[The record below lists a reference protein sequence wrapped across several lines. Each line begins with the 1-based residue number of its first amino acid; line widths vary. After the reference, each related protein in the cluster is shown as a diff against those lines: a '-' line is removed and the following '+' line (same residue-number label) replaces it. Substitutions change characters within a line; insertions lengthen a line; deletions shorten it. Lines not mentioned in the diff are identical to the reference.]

1 MSFKVFYYLIDN
13 FDTRQLPFIRRNVHL
28 CAQKAYRCKLKVKKM
43 ANLDFH
49 IVKRIREQIA
59 KGGDRIALKH
69 KVSDMWNGISWKQFG
84 QQVDALSLAL
94 LAQGLRVQDKIGI
107 FSNNMPQWTVA
118 DFAALQLRA
127 VTVPIYPTS
136 TPAQSSYILQN
147 ADVRVLFVG
156 EQAQFDAAV
165 TIFEECEQLELI
177 VAMSDGIELGEHAFA
192 MSWNQFIAQGSVEKQ
207 AELEERIE
215 QANFDDLLTLIYT
228 SGTTGQPKGVMLDY
242 ANIAAQLEGHDLR
255 LSLTEEDVSL
265 CFLPLS
271 HVFERAWTF
280 YVLYK
285 GATNC
290 YLQDTMQVRD
300 ALSEVRPTVMSAVP
314 RFYEKIFSAIHEK
327 VAKAPFIRKVMFTW
341 AVNMGAKMAVC
352 HQEGRKPSIALKK
365 AYALADK
372 LVLSKLRALLGGR
385 INFMP
390 CGGAKL
396 DETIG
401 RFFHA
406 IGINVKLGYGMTE
419 TTATISCWDDKCFNP
434 DSIGMAMPGAQ
445 VKIGENNEILVR
457 GPMVMR
463 GYYKMP
469 EETAKTFDEHGFLKT
484 GDAGHIDENGNL
496 FITDRIKELMK
507 TSNGKY
513 IAPQMVEGTIG
524 KDHFIEQIAVIADT
538 RKFVSALIVPC
549 YDSLEEYAKELNI
562 KYHDRVEL
570 IKHHQI
576 VEMLEQRVND
586 LQKELAKF
594 EQVKKFKLLPK
605 AFSMDEGELT
615 PTQKLRRKVI
625 NDKYQDEIE
634 EMYTD
639 KSDKK

>member
-1 MSFKVFYYLIDN
+1 
-13 FDTRQLPFIRRNVHL
+13 
-28 CAQKAYRCKLKVKKM
+28 M
-43 ANLDFH
+43 AKLDFH

-59 KGGDRIALKH
+59 NGGTRVALKH
-69 KVSDMWNGISWKQFG
+69 KVGEEWQGITWTQFG

-94 LAQGLRVQDKIGI
+94 LAQGLGVQDKIGI
-107 FSNNMPQWTVA
+107 FSNNMPQWTIA
-118 DFAALQLRA
+118 DIAALQLLG
-127 VTVPIYPTS
+127 VTVPIYPTN
-136 TPAQSSYILQN
+136 TAAQSAYIIDN
-147 ADVRVLFVG
+147 ADVKVLFVG
-156 EQAQFDAAV
+156 EQPQFDAAV
-165 TIFEECEQLELI
+165 SIFDQCEQLELI
-177 VAMSDGIELGEHAFA
+177 VAMSDDIELGEHDFVISWQAFVA
-192 MSWNQFIAQGSVEKQ
+192 KGDTTYQVELD
-207 AELEERIE
+207 ARLE
-215 QANFDDLLTLIYT
+215 QAKDDDLLTLIYT

-242 ANIAAQLEGHDLR
+242 ANIAAQLEGHDQR
-255 LSLTEEDVSL
+255 LSLSQSDVSL

-300 ALSEVRPTVMSAVP
+300 ALSQVQPTVMCAVP

-327 VAKAPFIRKVMFTW
+327 VSRAPIHRKIMFTW
-341 AVNMGAKMAVC
+341 AVNMGAKMAAC
-352 HQEGRKPSIALKK
+352 HQEKRQPSLMLRKS
-365 AYALADK
+365 YALADK
-372 LVLSKLRALLGGR
+372 LVLSKLRALLGGK

-419 TTATISCWDDKCFNP
+419 TTATVSCWDDKCFNP
-434 DSIGMAMPGAQ
+434 DSIGMSMPGAQ

-469 EETAKTFDEHGFLKT
+469 EETEKTFDEHGFLKT
-484 GDAGHIDENGNL
+484 GDAGYIDENGNL

-507 TSNGKY
+507 TSGGKY
-513 IAPQMVEGTIG
+513 IAPQMIEGAIG

-549 YDSLEEYAKELNI
+549 FDSLEEYAKELNI

-570 IKHHQI
+570 IKHHQV
-576 VEMLEQRVND
+576 VEMLEKRVND

-594 EQVKKFKLLPK
+594 EQVKKFKLLPR
-605 AFSMDEGELT
+605 AFSMDDGELT

-634 EMYTD
+634 EMYKE
-639 KSDKK
+639 KSEKK

>member
-1 MSFKVFYYLIDN
+1 MM
-13 FDTRQLPFIRRNVHL
+13 P
-28 CAQKAYRCKLKVKKM
+28 
-43 ANLDFH
+43 NLNFH

-59 KGGDRIALKH
+59 KGCDRVALKH
-69 KVSDMWNGISWKQFG
+69 KIDKEWHGISWKQFG
-84 QQVDALSLAL
+84 QRIDAMSLAL
-94 LAQGLRVQDKIGI
+94 LSQGIKIQDKIGI
-107 FSNNMPQWTVA
+107 FSNNMPQWTIA
-118 DFAALQLRA
+118 DIATLQLRA
-127 VTVPIYPTS
+127 VTVPIYPTN
-136 TPAQSSYILQN
+136 TADQASYIVQD
-147 ADVRVLFVG
+147 ADVKVLFVG
-156 EQAQFDAAV
+156 EQEQYDAAMS
-165 TIFEECEQLELI
+165 FFDECEQLELI
-177 VAMSDGIELGEHAFA
+177 IAMSDSIDLKGFASAIHWHSFIESSTED
-192 MSWNQFIAQGSVEKQ
+192 QQ
-207 AELEERIE
+207 AELDARLELL
-215 QANFDDLLTLIYT
+215 NMDDLLTLIYT

-242 ANIAAQLEGHDLR
+242 ANIAAQLEGHDER
-255 LSLTEEDVSL
+255 LNISSDDVSL

-280 YVLYK
+280 YILYS

-300 ALSEVRPTVMSAVP
+300 ALGEIKPTVMCAVP

-327 VAKAPFIRKVMFTW
+327 VSKAPLIRKVLFTW
-341 AVNMGAKMAVC
+341 AVNMGAKMALC
-352 HQEGRKPSIALKK
+352 HQENRQPSLLLKK
-365 AYALADK
+365 SYTLADK
-372 LVLSKLRALLGGR
+372 LVLSKLRALLGGN

-419 TTATISCWDDKCFNP
+419 TTATVSCWDDKCFNP
-434 DSIGMAMPGAQ
+434 DSIGMSMPGAQ

-469 EETAKTFDEHGFLKT
+469 EETALSFDEQGFLKT
-484 GDAGHIDENGNL
+484 GDAGHIDEQGNL

-507 TSNGKY
+507 TSGGKY
-513 IAPQMVEGTIG
+513 IAPQVIEGAIG

-562 KYHDRVEL
+562 KYHDRLEL
-570 IKHHQI
+570 IKNNQV
-576 VEMLEQRVND
+576 VEMLEKRVND

-605 AFSMDEGELT
+605 AFSMDKGELT

-625 NDKYQDEIE
+625 NDRYQDEIE
-634 EMYTD
+634 EMYKE
-639 KSDKK
+639 KSKRD

>member
-1 MSFKVFYYLIDN
+1 
-13 FDTRQLPFIRRNVHL
+13 
-28 CAQKAYRCKLKVKKM
+28 M

-49 IVKRIREQIA
+49 IVQRIR
-59 KGGDRIALKH
+59 DRIAQGADRAALKH
-69 KVSDMWNGISWKQFG
+69 KVNGAWQDISWKQFG
-84 QQVDALSLAL
+84 QQVDAMSLAL
-94 LAQGLRVQDKIGI
+94 LAQGLRIQDKVGI
-107 FSNNMPQWTVA
+107 FSNNMPQWTIA
-118 DFAALQLRA
+118 DIGALQARI
-127 VTVPIYPTS
+127 VTVPIYPTN
-136 TPAQSSYILQN
+136 TAAQSAYIVEN
-147 ADVRVLFVG
+147 ADVKVLFVG
-156 EQAQFDAAV
+156 EQAQFDAALEI
-165 TIFEECEQLELI
+165 TTLCPQLELI
-177 VAMSDGIELGEHAFA
+177 VAMSDDIELGDAPNA
-192 MSWNQFIAQGSVEKQ
+192 MSWKGFIASGSEAHQ
-207 AELEERIE
+207 AELDARLS
-215 QANFDDLLTLIYT
+215 QSNADDLLTLIYT

-242 ANIAAQLEGHDLR
+242 ANIAAQLEGHDKR
-255 LSLTEEDVSL
+255 LSLSQDDVSL

-271 HVFERAWTF
+271 HVFERAWTY

-300 ALSEVRPTVMSAVP
+300 ALGEVRPTVMCAVP

-327 VAKAPFIRKVMFTW
+327 VSKAPLIRKVLFTW
-341 AVNMGAKMAVC
+341 AVNMGAKVSAC
-352 HQEGRKPSIALKK
+352 HQEGREPSFLLKK
-365 AYALADK
+365 SHALADK

-406 IGINVKLGYGMTE
+406 LGINVKLGYGMTE
-419 TTATISCWDDKCFNP
+419 TTATVSCWSDTGFNP
-434 DSIGMAMPGAQ
+434 DSIGVTMPGAQ

-469 EETAKTFDEHGFLKT
+469 EETAKSFDEQGFLKT
-484 GDAGHIDENGNL
+484 GDAGHIDEDGHL

-507 TSNGKY
+507 TSGGKY
-513 IAPQMVEGTIG
+513 IAPQVVEGAIG
-524 KDHFIEQIAVIADT
+524 KDHFIEQVAVIADT

-549 YDSLEEYAKELNI
+549 FDSLEEYAKELNI

-570 IKHHQI
+570 IKHHQV
-576 VEMLEQRVND
+576 VEMLEKRVKD
-586 LQKELAKF
+586 LQKELANF

-605 AFSMDEGELT
+605 AFSMDDGELT

-634 EMYTD
+634 EMY
-639 KSDKK
+639 SDKPEHK

>member
-1 MSFKVFYYLIDN
+1 
-13 FDTRQLPFIRRNVHL
+13 
-28 CAQKAYRCKLKVKKM
+28 M

-49 IVKRIREQIA
+49 IVKRIRAQIA
-59 KGGDRIALKH
+59 QGGARIALKQ
-69 KVSDMWNGISWKQFG
+69 KDGAVWQGISWTQLG
-84 QQVDALSLAL
+84 IEIDQLSRAL
-94 LAQGLRVQDKIGI
+94 LAQGIAVQDKVAI
-107 FSNNMPQWTVA
+107 FSNNMSRWTIA
-118 DFAALQLRA
+118 DMAALQVRA
-127 VTVPIYPTS
+127 VPVPIYPTN
-136 TPAQSSYILQN
+136 TAAQSAYIVDN
-147 ADVRVLFVG
+147 ADARILFVG
-156 EQAQFDAAV
+156 EQAQYDAALNLLDQ
-165 TIFEECEQLELI
+165 CPQLELI
-177 VAMSDGIELGEHAFA
+177 VAMSDDVDLRDCPQAL
-192 MSWNQFIAQGSVEKQ
+192 SWERFMAQGEQSEQ
-207 AELEERIE
+207 AELEQRLE
-215 QANFDDLLTLIYT
+215 QACMDDLLTLIYT

-242 ANIAAQLEGHDLR
+242 ANIGAQLEGHDLR
-255 LSLTEEDVSL
+255 LSLTQEDVSL

-300 ALSEVRPTVMSAVP
+300 ALSEVRPTVMCVVP

-327 VAKAPFIRKVMFTW
+327 VARAPFLRKVLFTW
-341 AVNMGAKMAVC
+341 AVNMGAKMSLC
-352 HQEGRKPSIALKK
+352 QQQNRQPSLLLKK
-365 AYALADK
+365 SYRLADK
-372 LVLSKLRALLGGR
+372 LVLSKLRDLLGGR

-406 IGINVKLGYGMTE
+406 MGINVKLGYGMTE
-419 TTATISCWDDKCFNP
+419 TTATVSCWDDRCFNP

-445 VKIGENNEILVR
+445 VKIGDNNEILVR

-469 EETAKTFDEHGFLKT
+469 EETAKSFDEHGFLKT
-484 GDAGHIDENGNL
+484 GDAGQIDEQGNL

-507 TSNGKY
+507 TSGGKY
-513 IAPQMVEGTIG
+513 IAPQMIEGTLG

-549 YDSLEEYAKELNI
+549 FDSLEQHAKELNI
-562 KYHDRVEL
+562 KYHDRMEL

-576 VEMLEQRVND
+576 VAMFEARIAD
-586 LQKELAKF
+586 LQQELAKF

-605 AFSMDEGELT
+605 AFSMDDGELT

-625 NDKYQDEIE
+625 HDRYQDEID
-634 EMYTD
+634 EMYTEN
-639 KSDKK
+639 SKKR

>member
-1 MSFKVFYYLIDN
+1 
-13 FDTRQLPFIRRNVHL
+13 
-28 CAQKAYRCKLKVKKM
+28 M
-43 ANLDFH
+43 ANIDFH
-49 IVKRIREQIA
+49 IVKCIRNQIA
-59 KGGDRIALKH
+59 QGGDRAALKH
-69 KVSDMWNGISWKQFG
+69 KVGTVWKSISWQQFG
-84 QQVDALSLAL
+84 QQLDAVSLAL
-94 LAQGLRVQDKIGI
+94 LAQGLRIQDKIGI
-107 FSNNMPQWTVA
+107 FSNNMPQWTLA
-118 DFAALQLRA
+118 DIAALQVRV
-127 VTVPIYPTS
+127 VTVPIYPTN
-136 TPAQSSYILQN
+136 TAGQAAYIIDN

-156 EQAQFDAAV
+156 EQEQYDAAV
-165 TIFEECEQLELI
+165 SLFDECKQLELI
-177 VAMSDGIELGEHAFA
+177 VAMSDDIELGDFAQAIHWQAFVA
-192 MSWNQFIAQGSVEKQ
+192 GENTAHQ
-207 AELEERIE
+207 AELDQRISD
-215 QANFDDLLTLIYT
+215 ANLDDLLTLIYT

-242 ANIAAQLEGHDLR
+242 TNIASQLKGHDER
-255 LSLTEEDVSL
+255 LSLTTDDVSMA
-265 CFLPLS
+265 FLPLS

-290 YLQDTMQVRD
+290 YLKDTMQVRE
-300 ALSEVRPTVMSAVP
+300 ALGEVRPTVMCAVP

-327 VAKAPFIRKVMFTW
+327 VSKAPFIRKILFTW
-341 AVNMGAKMAVC
+341 AVNMGAKLSLC
-352 HQEGRKPSIALKK
+352 HQEHRKPSWLLKRSH
-365 AYALADK
+365 ALADK
-372 LVLSKLRALLGGR
+372 LVLGKIRELLGGR

-406 IGINVKLGYGMTE
+406 LGINVKLGYGMTE
-419 TTATISCWDDKCFNP
+419 TTATVSCWDDRAFNP
-434 DSIGMAMPGAQ
+434 DSIGMSMPGAQ

-469 EETAKTFDEHGFLKT
+469 EETAKTFDENGFLKT
-484 GDAGHIDENGNL
+484 GDAGHIDESGNV

-513 IAPQMVEGTIG
+513 IAPQVVEGAIG

-562 KYHDRVEL
+562 KYKDRVEL
-570 IKHHQI
+570 IKHHQV
-576 VEMLEQRVND
+576 VEMLEKRVEG

-605 AFSMDEGELT
+605 AFSMERGELT

-639 KSDKK
+639 KHK

>member
-1 MSFKVFYYLIDN
+1 
-13 FDTRQLPFIRRNVHL
+13 
-28 CAQKAYRCKLKVKKM
+28 M

-59 KGGDRIALKH
+59 KGKERTALKH
-69 KVSDMWNGISWKQFG
+69 KVDGSWQSISWSQFG
-84 QQVDALSLAL
+84 QQVDAMSLAL

-107 FSNNMPQWTVA
+107 FSNNMPQWTIA
-118 DFAALQLRA
+118 DFAAMQLRG
-127 VTVPIYPTS
+127 VIVPIYPTN
-136 TPAQSSYILQN
+136 TADQSAYILQN
-147 ADVRVLFVG
+147 ADVKVLFVG

-165 TIFEECEQLELI
+165 SIFEQCEQLELV
-177 VAMSDGIELGEHAFA
+177 VAMSEGIDIAEHEFA
-192 MSWNQFIAQGSVEKQ
+192 ITWNEFIAKGDQSHQ
-207 AELEERIE
+207 AELDERLE
-215 QANFDDLLTLIYT
+215 QACLDDLLTLIYT

-242 ANIAAQLEGHDLR
+242 ANIAAQLQGHDER
-255 LSLTEEDVSL
+255 LSLSQEDVSL

-271 HVFERAWTF
+271 HVFERAWSF

-352 HQEGRKPSIALKK
+352 HQEGRKPSLMLKK
-365 AYALADK
+365 SHKLADK

-419 TTATISCWDDKCFNP
+419 TTATVSCWDDKCFNP
-434 DSIGMAMPGAQ
+434 DSIGMSMPGAQ

-469 EETAKTFDEHGFLKT
+469 KETAETFDEHGFLKT

-513 IAPQMVEGTIG
+513 IAPQVVEGAIG

-549 YDSLEEYAKELNI
+549 FDSLEEYAKELNI

-570 IKHHQI
+570 IKHNQI
-576 VEMLEQRVND
+576 IEMLEKRVND
-586 LQKELAKF
+586 LQQELAKF

-625 NDKYQDEIE
+625 HDKYHNEIE
-634 EMYTD
+634 EMYND
-639 KSDKK
+639 KHSDK

>member
-1 MSFKVFYYLIDN
+1 MM
-13 FDTRQLPFIRRNVHL
+13 P
-28 CAQKAYRCKLKVKKM
+28 
-43 ANLDFH
+43 NLNFH

-59 KGGDRIALKH
+59 KGCDRVALKH
-69 KVSDMWNGISWKQFG
+69 KIDKEWHGISWKQFG
-84 QQVDALSLAL
+84 QRIDAMSLAL
-94 LAQGLRVQDKIGI
+94 LSQGIKIQDKIGI
-107 FSNNMPQWTVA
+107 FSNNMPQWTIA
-118 DFAALQLRA
+118 DIASLQLRA
-127 VTVPIYPTS
+127 VTVPIYPTN
-136 TPAQSSYILQN
+136 TADQASYIVQD
-147 ADVRVLFVG
+147 ADVKVLFVG
-156 EQAQFDAAV
+156 EQEQYDAAMS
-165 TIFEECEQLELI
+165 FFDECEQLELI
-177 VAMSDGIELGEHAFA
+177 IAMSDNIDLKGFA
-192 MSWNQFIAQGSVEKQ
+192 SATHWHSFVESSAEEQQ
-207 AELEERIE
+207 AELGARLE
-215 QANFDDLLTLIYT
+215 QLNMDDLLTLIYT

-242 ANIAAQLEGHDLR
+242 ANIAAQLEGHDER
-255 LSLTEEDVSL
+255 LNISNDDVSL

-280 YVLYK
+280 YILYS

-300 ALSEVRPTVMSAVP
+300 ALGEIKPTVMCAVP

-327 VAKAPFIRKVMFTW
+327 VSKAPLIRKVLFTW
-341 AVNMGAKMAVC
+341 AVNMGAKMALC
-352 HQEGRKPSIALKK
+352 HQENRQPSLLLKK
-365 AYALADK
+365 SYTLADK
-372 LVLSKLRALLGGR
+372 LVLSKLRALLGGN

-419 TTATISCWDDKCFNP
+419 TTATVSCWDDKCFNP
-434 DSIGMAMPGAQ
+434 DSIGMSMPGAQ

-469 EETAKTFDEHGFLKT
+469 EETALSFDEQGFLKT
-484 GDAGHIDENGNL
+484 GDAGHIDEQGNL

-507 TSNGKY
+507 TSGGKY
-513 IAPQMVEGTIG
+513 IAPQVIEGAIG

-562 KYHDRVEL
+562 KYHDRLEL
-570 IKHHQI
+570 IKNNQV
-576 VEMLEQRVND
+576 VEMLEKRVND

-605 AFSMDEGELT
+605 AFSMDKGELT

-625 NDKYQDEIE
+625 NDRYQDEIE
-634 EMYTD
+634 EMYKE
-639 KSDKK
+639 KSKRD

>member
-1 MSFKVFYYLIDN
+1 
-13 FDTRQLPFIRRNVHL
+13 
-28 CAQKAYRCKLKVKKM
+28 M

-69 KVSDMWNGISWKQFG
+69 KVGNMWNGISWKQFG
-84 QQVDALSLAL
+84 QQVDELSLAL
-94 LAQGLRVQDKIGI
+94 LAQGFQVQDKIGI
-107 FSNNMPQWTVA
+107 FSNNMPQWTIA
-118 DFAALQLRA
+118 DFAALQLRG
-127 VTVPIYPTS
+127 VTVPIYPTN
-136 TPAQSSYILQN
+136 TAAQSAYILQN
-147 ADVRVLFVG
+147 ADVKVLFVG
-156 EQAQFDAAV
+156 EQPQFDAAV
-165 TIFEECEQLELI
+165 SIFEECEQLELI
-177 VAMSDGIELGEHAFA
+177 VAMSESIDIGEHEFA
-192 MSWNQFIAQGSVEKQ
+192 LHWKQFVAKGDKQ
-207 AELEERIE
+207 ESHELEQRLSD
-215 QANFDDLLTLIYT
+215 ANFDDLLTLIYT

-242 ANIAAQLEGHDLR
+242 ANIGAQLEGHDQR
-255 LSLTEEDVSL
+255 LSLTEDDVSL

-352 HQEGRKPSIALKK
+352 HQEGRRPSLALKK
-365 AYALADK
+365 AYKLADK

-419 TTATISCWDDKCFNP
+419 TTATISCWDDQCFNP

-549 YDSLEEYAKELNI
+549 FDSLEEYAKELNI

-570 IKHHQI
+570 IKRHQI

-594 EQVKKFKLLPK
+594 EQVKKFKLLPI
-605 AFSMDEGELT
+605 AFSMDDGELT
-615 PTQKLRRKVI
+615 
-625 NDKYQDEIE
+625 
-634 EMYTD
+634 
-639 KSDKK
+639 

>member
-1 MSFKVFYYLIDN
+1 
-13 FDTRQLPFIRRNVHL
+13 
-28 CAQKAYRCKLKVKKM
+28 M

-69 KVSDMWNGISWKQFG
+69 KVSDVWNGISWKQFG
-84 QQVDALSLAL
+84 QQIDALSLAL
-94 LAQGLRVQDKIGI
+94 LSRGLQVQDKIGI

-127 VTVPIYPTS
+127 VTVPIYPTN
-136 TPAQSSYILQN
+136 TPAQSAYILQN
-147 ADVRVLFVG
+147 ADVKVLFVG
-156 EQAQFDAAV
+156 EQPQFDAAV
-165 TIFEECEQLELI
+165 SIFDQCEQLELI
-177 VAMSDGIELGEHAFA
+177 VAMSDDIDVGEHDFA
-192 MSWNQFIAQGSVEKQ
+192 LHWQQFIAQGTKEHH
-207 AELEERIE
+207 AELEQRLAD
-215 QANFDDLLTLIYT
+215 ANYDDLLTLIYT

-242 ANIAAQLEGHDLR
+242 ANIGAQLEGHDQR
-255 LSLTEEDVSL
+255 LSLSEDDVSL

-300 ALSEVRPTVMSAVP
+300 ALADVRPTVMSAVP

-327 VAKAPFIRKVMFTW
+327 VAKAPFIRKVLFTW
-341 AVNMGAKMAVC
+341 AVNMGAKMAAC
-352 HQEGRKPSIALKK
+352 HQEGRNPSFALKK
-365 AYALADK
+365 AHGLADK

-419 TTATISCWDDKCFNP
+419 TTATVSCWDDQCFDP

-594 EQVKKFKLLPK
+594 EQVKKFKLLPR

-639 KSDKK
+639 KSDNK

>member
-1 MSFKVFYYLIDN
+1 
-13 FDTRQLPFIRRNVHL
+13 
-28 CAQKAYRCKLKVKKM
+28 M
-43 ANLDFH
+43 AKLDFH

-59 KGGDRIALKH
+59 AGNRRIALKH
-69 KVSDMWNGISWKQFG
+69 KVGNEWQGISWQQFG
-84 QQVDALSLAL
+84 QQVDSLSLAL

-107 FSNNMPQWTVA
+107 FSNNMPQWTIA
-118 DFAALQLRA
+118 DFAALQLRS
-127 VTVPIYPTS
+127 VTVPIYPTN
-136 TPAQSSYILQN
+136 TAAQSAYILEN
-147 ADVRVLFVG
+147 ADVKVLFVG
-156 EQAQFDAAV
+156 EQPQYDAAV
-165 TIFEECEQLELI
+165 SIFDQCSQLELI
-177 VAMSDGIELGEHAFA
+177 VAMSDDVDMGEHEFA
-192 MSWNQFIAQGSVEKQ
+192 ISWQDFIAKGNASYQD
-207 AELEERIE
+207 ELDVRLAQVRE
-215 QANFDDLLTLIYT
+215 DDLLTLIYT

-242 ANIAAQLEGHDLR
+242 ANIAAQLEGHDQR
-255 LSLTEEDVSL
+255 LSLSQDDVSL

-300 ALSEVRPTVMSAVP
+300 ALSQVRPTVMCAVP

-327 VAKAPFIRKVMFTW
+327 VSRAPLHRKIMFTW
-341 AVNMGAKMAVC
+341 AVNMGAKMAAC
-352 HQEGRKPSIALKK
+352 HQEKRKPSLLLRK
-365 AYALADK
+365 AHALADK

-419 TTATISCWDDKCFNP
+419 TTATVSCWDDKCFDP
-434 DSIGMAMPGAQ
+434 GSIGISMPGAQ

-469 EETAKTFDEHGFLKT
+469 QETEKTFDEHGFLKT
-484 GDAGHIDENGNL
+484 GDAGHIDESGNL

-507 TSNGKY
+507 TSGGKY
-513 IAPQMVEGTIG
+513 IAPQMIEGAIG

-549 YDSLEEYAKELNI
+549 FDSLEEYAKELNI
-562 KYHDRVEL
+562 AYHDRVEL
-570 IKHHQI
+570 IKNHQV
-576 VEMLEQRVND
+576 VEMLEKRVNE

-605 AFSMDEGELT
+605 AFSMDDGELT

-634 EMYTD
+634 EMY
-639 KSDKK
+639 KEKH

>member
-1 MSFKVFYYLIDN
+1 
-13 FDTRQLPFIRRNVHL
+13 
-28 CAQKAYRCKLKVKKM
+28 M
-43 ANLDFH
+43 AKLDFH

-59 KGGDRIALKH
+59 NGGTRVALKH
-69 KVSDMWNGISWKQFG
+69 KVGEEWQGITWTQFG

-94 LAQGLRVQDKIGI
+94 LAQGLGVQDKIGI
-107 FSNNMPQWTVA
+107 FSNNMPQWTIA
-118 DFAALQLRA
+118 DIAALQLRS
-127 VTVPIYPTS
+127 VTVPIYPTN
-136 TPAQSSYILQN
+136 TAAQSAYIINN
-147 ADVRVLFVG
+147 ADVKVLFVG
-156 EQAQFDAAV
+156 EQPQFDAAV
-165 TIFEECEQLELI
+165 SIFDQCEQLELI
-177 VAMSDGIELGEHAFA
+177 VAMSDDIELGDHDFVISWQAFVA
-192 MSWNQFIAQGSVEKQ
+192 KDDAIYQVELDARLDQ
-207 AELEERIE
+207 AKE
-215 QANFDDLLTLIYT
+215 DDLLTLIYT

-242 ANIAAQLEGHDLR
+242 ANIAAQLEGHDQR
-255 LSLTEEDVSL
+255 LSLSQSDVSL

-300 ALSEVRPTVMSAVP
+300 ALSQVPPTVMCAVP

-327 VAKAPFIRKVMFTW
+327 VSRAPIHRKIMFTW
-341 AVNMGAKMAVC
+341 AVNMGAKMAAC
-352 HQEGRKPSIALKK
+352 HQEKRQPSLLLRKS
-365 AYALADK
+365 YALADK
-372 LVLSKLRALLGGR
+372 LVLSKLRALLGGQ

-419 TTATISCWDDKCFNP
+419 TTATVSCWDDKCFNP
-434 DSIGMAMPGAQ
+434 DSIGMSMPGAQ

-469 EETAKTFDEHGFLKT
+469 EETEKTFDEHGFLKT
-484 GDAGHIDENGNL
+484 GDAGYIDENGNL

-507 TSNGKY
+507 TSGGKY
-513 IAPQMVEGTIG
+513 IAPQMIEGAIG

-570 IKHHQI
+570 IKHHQV
-576 VEMLEQRVND
+576 VEMLEKRVND

-594 EQVKKFKLLPK
+594 EQVKKFKLLPR
-605 AFSMDEGELT
+605 AFSMDDGELT

-634 EMYTD
+634 EMYKE

>member
-1 MSFKVFYYLIDN
+1 M
-13 FDTRQLPFIRRNVHL
+13 P
-28 CAQKAYRCKLKVKKM
+28 
-43 ANLDFH
+43 NLNFH

-59 KGGDRIALKH
+59 KGCDRVALKH
-69 KVSDMWNGISWKQFG
+69 KIDKEWHGISWKQFG
-84 QQVDALSLAL
+84 QRIDAMSLAL
-94 LAQGLRVQDKIGI
+94 LSQGIKIQDKIGI
-107 FSNNMPQWTVA
+107 FSNNMPQWTIA
-118 DFAALQLRA
+118 DIASLQLRA
-127 VTVPIYPTS
+127 VTVPIYPTN
-136 TPAQSSYILQN
+136 TADQASYIVQD
-147 ADVRVLFVG
+147 ADVKVLFVG
-156 EQAQFDAAV
+156 EQEQYDAAMS
-165 TIFEECEQLELI
+165 FFDECEQLELI
-177 VAMSDGIELGEHAFA
+177 IAMSDNIDLKGFASATHWHSFVESSAEEQQSELGAR
-192 MSWNQFIAQGSVEKQ
+192 
-207 AELEERIE
+207 LE
-215 QANFDDLLTLIYT
+215 QLNMDDLLTLIYT

-242 ANIAAQLEGHDLR
+242 ANIAAQLEGHDER
-255 LSLTEEDVSL
+255 LNISNDDVSL

-280 YVLYK
+280 YILYS

-300 ALSEVRPTVMSAVP
+300 ALGEIKPTVMCAVP

-327 VAKAPFIRKVMFTW
+327 VSKAPLIRKVLFTW
-341 AVNMGAKMAVC
+341 AVNMGAKMALC
-352 HQEGRKPSIALKK
+352 HQENRQPSLLLKK
-365 AYALADK
+365 SYALADK
-372 LVLSKLRALLGGR
+372 LVLSKLRALLGGN

-419 TTATISCWDDKCFNP
+419 TTATVSCWDDKCFNP
-434 DSIGMAMPGAQ
+434 DSIGMSMPSAQ
-445 VKIGENNEILVR
+445 VKIGENNEILIR

-469 EETAKTFDEHGFLKT
+469 EETALSFDEQGFLKT
-484 GDAGHIDENGNL
+484 GDAGHIDEQGNL
-496 FITDRIKELMK
+496 FITERIKELMK
-507 TSNGKY
+507 TSGGKY
-513 IAPQMVEGTIG
+513 IAPQVIEGAIG

-562 KYHDRVEL
+562 KYHDRLEL
-570 IKHHQI
+570 IKNNQV
-576 VEMLEQRVND
+576 VEMLEKRVND

-605 AFSMDEGELT
+605 AFSMDKGELT

-625 NDKYQDEIE
+625 NDRYQNEIE
-634 EMYTD
+634 EMYKE
-639 KSDKK
+639 KSKRD